1 MTRGPAPLPTR
12 EPPAVLARPAGLALL
27 GVLLLLSGAASVLA
41 GTDRNWDLQNYHVYA
56 PHAWLQGRLFRDV
69 GAGQIQGYFNPLMH
83 LPWYGALRLLMDW
96 PRVFAFLNGLPAGL
110 LAYLYL
116 RIAHAHAAM
125 LLDGAAARLAAVGAA
140 ALLGLTGAAFVP
152 GIGLSSAD
160 VWVAVPLMAAYGLI
174 LRAAIRRG
182 VGEAPDWRAM
192 ALAGLLAGMATG
204 LKLTSLPFA
213 AALGIM
219 LLLVLG
225 LRAALVAGAA
235 MALGF
240 LLCWAPHAWTLWRET
255 GNPTFPL
262 NNAVFRS
269 PDWLPRNFL
278 DTRFLPRSA
287 LQGVFYPFWWLDH
300 TSGMVSELR
309 MRDWRMAIAFVAV
322 LLAIPPVARG
332 EAGRG
337 TRAAWL
343 LLGTCALSY
352 AGWAALFGIYRYLVF
367 LEVLASLAVLL
378 ALALLM
384 ARRAVPVVAA
394 TAALGVLALST
405 TAWMNWGHGRHGARI
420 IEVPPLPVTR
430 DALVVTT
437 DGEPY
442 GYLVAFLP
450 PEATILGLRTNFM
463 QPGEDHGLARR
474 LRARLAAHDGPV
486 WAIHA
491 PGDAAGR
498 DAALAGWGLQLAG
511 ECRVVATSL
520 APGGHSFCP
529 VRKRG

>member
-1 MTRGPAPLPTR
+1 MLKPRPLD
-12 EPPAVLARPAGLALL
+12 AALL
-27 GVLLLLSGAASVLA
+27 GACLLAFGALSVRF

-56 PHAWLQGRLFRDV
+56 AHAWFQGRLFRDV
-69 GAGQIQGYFNPLMH
+69 GAGQLQGYFNPMMH
-83 LPWYGALRLLMDW
+83 LPWYAALRLLMDW
-96 PRVFAFLNGLPAGL
+96 PRVFAFLGGLPAGM
-110 LAYLYL
+110 LAFLFL
-116 RIAHAHAAM
+116 RVAHAHASL
-125 LLDGAAARLAAVGAA
+125 LLDGTGARLAAVAA
-140 ALLGLTGAAFVP
+140 TALLGLTGAAFVP
-152 GIGLSSAD
+152 GIGLSSGD
-160 VWVAVPLMAAYGLI
+160 VWVAVPLLGAYGLI
-174 LRAAIRRG
+174 LRAAIHRG
-182 VGEAPDWRAM
+182 AGREPGWRGL
-192 ALAGLLAGMATG
+192 ALAGLLAGLATG

-240 LLCWAPHAWTLWRET
+240 LLPWAPHAWTLWRET

-269 PDWLPRNFL
+269 PDWLPVSFL

-287 LQGVFYPFWWLDH
+287 LQAVFYPFWWLDH
-300 TSGMVSELR
+300 TTGMVSELR
-309 MRDWRMAIAFVAV
+309 MRDWRLAIAFIAV

-343 LLGTCALSY
+343 LLGTCILSY
-352 AGWAALFGIYRYLVF
+352 AGWVALFGIYRYLVF

-378 ALALLM
+378 VMALLM
-384 ARRAVPVVAA
+384 ARRAVPAVAA
-394 TAALGVLALST
+394 VAALGILALST
-405 TAWMNWGHGRHGARI
+405 TGWMNWGHGRHGARI
-420 IEVPPLPVTR
+420 IEVPALPVGPG
-430 DALVVTT
+430 ALVVTT
-437 DGEPY
+437 DWEPY

-450 PEATILGLRTNFM
+450 PEATILGLRSNFI
-463 QPGEDHGLARR
+463 QPGQDHGLSRRIRRR
-474 LRARLAAHDGPV
+474 LEAHDGPI

-491 PGDAAGR
+491 PAEAAGR
-498 DAALAGWGLQLAG
+498 DATLAAHGLELAG
-511 ECRVVATSL
+511 ECRVIATSL

-529 VRKRG
+529 ARKAR